1 MKKASSAA
9 QASHLQQIP
18 NIGPA
23 LAADLQ
29 QCGIGKPEQLRGQNP
44 YSLYDK
50 LCERTGVRHD
60 PCVIDTFIAAV
71 RFMEG
76 APPTPWWH
84 YTEERKATLAQREPL
99 A

>member
-23 LAADLQ
+23 LAVDLQ
-29 QCGIGKPEQLRGQNP
+29 QCGIRTPAELRGQNP
-44 YSLYDK
+44 YALYEQ

-60 PCVIDTFIAAV
+60 PCVLDTFIAAV

-76 APPTPWWH
+76 APPMPWWH
-84 YTEERKATLAQREPL
+84 YTEERKVTLAQRRL
-99 A
+99 RK

>member
-1 MKKASSAA
+1 MKKVSSAA
-9 QASHLQQIP
+9 QACHLQQIP

-29 QCGIGKPEQLRGQNP
+29 QCGIHTPDELRGQNP
-44 YSLYDK
+44 YALYER
-50 LCERTGVRHD
+50 LCRRTGVRHD

-84 YTEERKATLAQREPL
+84 YTEERKATLAQQSP
-99 A
+99 AK